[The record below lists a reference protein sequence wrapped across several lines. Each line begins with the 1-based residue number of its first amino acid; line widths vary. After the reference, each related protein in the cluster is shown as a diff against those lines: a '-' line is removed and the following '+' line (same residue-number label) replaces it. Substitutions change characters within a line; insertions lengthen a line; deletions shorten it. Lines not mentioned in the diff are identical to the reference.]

1 MSRVARPRPRRPGST
16 HRLCSS
22 QQSPQDH
29 PLMPA
34 TTLPAW
40 RTKIARS
47 TSSPSPIAADASRRI
62 CVSRTSISAGSGWSS
77 TRNSTEAGSSGTDD
91 LLDQRKV
98 VEVGPEGPDLPL
110 AEIGHGDA
118 GQLDVPS
125 RCFQHAI
132 LAQHEWPCV
141 IGFDEPFGER
151 LVAHL
156 VESPERDH
164 DVGERFLT
172 EAGEVSECCQPGH
185 GGVRRPADDVVGEQ
199 GLQINR
205 RGTGLGLEHVRQYL
219 FTRSTHFSPCSCRE
233 SVCSASSGKPACVQV
248 PSILALAA
256 VNSSSV
262 SAPEVCNCA
271 RCSISSAGSAG
282 GGAYCPWSWPSS
294 AGAWSS
300 AGASS

>member
-132 LAQHEWPCV
+132 RAQHERPGV

-151 LVAHL
+151 LVAHF

-164 DVGERFLT
+164 DVGERFFT
-172 EAGEVSECCQPGH
+172 EGGEVSECCQPGH

-199 GLQINR
+199 GLQVNR
-205 RGTGLGLEHVRQYL
+205 CVTGLGPERVRQHL
-219 FTRSTHFSPCSCRE
+219 FARSTHFSPYSCR
-233 SVCSASSGKPACVQV
+233 V
-248 PSILALAA
+248 PSESICSNICWPSGVQEPSIFALAA
-256 VNSSSV
+256 VNSSSD
-262 SAPEVCNCA
+262 SAPEACNCA

-282 GGAYCPWSWPSS
+282 GGAYCAWSWPSS
-294 AGAWSS
+294 AG
-300 AGASS
+300 G